1 MRSEALQCIGEL
13 FNSSYDFYLWMV
25 LLRGDEF
32 KNRITAL
39 QRDVLTDPLS
49 SDWTIYERTKQVLQ
63 VHDSGLIFLTINRA
77 QLRQNGDTLAIDWEK
92 ERKRERW
99 IVIHR
104 KSIGIPRGL
113 PSHRCSVLHY

>member
-1 MRSEALQCIGEL
+1 
-13 FNSSYDFYLWMV
+13 MV

-49 SDWTIYERTKQVLQ
+49 GDWTIYERTKQVLQ

-77 QLRQNGDTLAIDWEK
+77 QLRQNGDTLAIDWESIRLSSLSGDDLK
-92 ERKRERW
+92 EWTDAVRHIATTIRFANSLE
-99 IVIHR
+99 I
-104 KSIGIPRGL
+104 S
-113 PSHRCSVLHY
+113 RCKLIST